1 MTKRFPRLWLPD
13 EATGRPAV
21 TGAQHRQ
28 QAGGVDNPITMNG
41 RNPVPATNLRG
52 RGASSGAD
60 HAANAAVV
68 GPSIPLVPPKKSRVI
83 QSLGKNKASPAR
95 LVKLNKILSPD
106 QKTLITEWGWR
117 GMLMVKAT
125 EMPVDLSMW
134 VLSCFDPIRSELAI
148 PGTGSIPVDA
158 ASYHKVFGLP
168 NKGLPVRYEMETEPI
183 SFMNEEYSIQGGS
196 APDFK
201 QWRKMIQEMG
211 GVANMKFLRAYCAA
225 VIVME
230 VKKMGVKKNLCVD
243 VYNTSCDFIQIKID
257 LTSFCFVFVELKK
270 RKLVVMIGELC
281 TDISN
286 RLGSFV
292 QQVGDLEQAEG
303 SAKGACGRVKKRQ
316 RAEPTVFVDEDD
328 DDDEDDEDYNA
339 EAGEDEDC
347 DDEDDEDDADED
359 GDDEDNEDGDDEDG
373 VSKEGPSNS
382 HNNEDDDFEDRA
394 THLEKTPM
402 QSARGFATSGGED
415 IDMPNI
421 QAPQFFDIT
430 EKIYPNSI
438 FMEEIV
444 RSQRVSPAITP
455 PLDQFHRDTA
465 VQNLQAECIAL
476 DKLAIRGDKPM
487 QTKQKNGC
495 TS

>member
-83 QSLGKNKASPAR
+83 QS
-95 LVKLNKILSPD
+95 ILYLDSLD
-106 QKTLITEWGWR
+106 
-117 GMLMVKAT
+117 
-125 EMPVDLSMW
+125 VDEPMS
-134 VLSCFDPIRSELAI
+134 SIEECPIRAAAWDDKLIQVVKRKDMKS
-148 PGTGSIPVDA
+148 TGEI
-158 ASYHKVFGLP
+158 G
-168 NKGLPVRYEMETEPI
+168 
-183 SFMNEEYSIQGGS
+183 
-196 APDFK
+196 
-201 QWRKMIQEMG
+201 KMRL
-211 GVANMKFLRAYCAA
+211 FLWFFYIAH
-225 VIVME
+225 I
-230 VKKMGVKKNLCVD
+230 
-243 VYNTSCDFIQIKID
+243 DFIQIKID